1 MVALVDWE
9 KCRLRERARVLS
21 ACAEF
26 LRARGIPCG
35 AWQVPPPQHVET
47 AQAAFDAELERIIE
61 DMMLAVPRMAD
72 GKR

>member
-1 MVALVDWE
+1 MVHVVDWD
-9 KCRLRERARVLS
+9 KCRKAERERVLS

-35 AWQVPPPQHVET
+35 VWNVPDPPYVEK

-61 DMMLAVPRMAD
+61 DMMIEVPRMAED
-72 GKR
+72 KR

>member
-1 MVALVDWE
+1 MVHVVDWDA
-9 KCRLRERARVLS
+9 CRKAERTRVLA

-35 AWQVPPPQHVET
+35 VWNVPDPEYIEK

-61 DMMLAVPRMAD
+61 DMMVEVPRAAD
-72 GKR
+72 AAR